1 MNLKTY
7 KYILLAFAVGLFRPL
22 ASQAQ
27 KVYTLQQCRALAK
40 ENNIKVRRS
49 RLEIQSAKEQQK
61 EAWAKYFPTIT
72 ANGTYFVAPDYLLQ
86 QEVSMSPEVQQ
97 KLAGIVHSL
106 GLPPAVLASLPT
118 TYTIEAIK
126 HGTLVSLMAMEP
138 IYAGGRIVNAN
149 KLAKVQTEVKELML
163 SQSADDVSQ
172 TTELYYNQLLSLY
185 EQQKA
190 LDAAEKQLTS
200 IFNDAT
206 NAYEAGIANKNDIL
220 SVQLKQND
228 IAINR
233 LKLQNGI
240 TLSKLVLAQYMG
252 KAGEDIEIDRT
263 LTTHLPAPSTYAM
276 SHATALENRIET
288 QLLDKKVEAQR
299 LLTKVKQGEMLP
311 TLAVGV
317 AGMYQDLSNKGRFNA
332 VGMATLS
339 LPISNWWSNR
349 GLKRQK
355 IAQQI
360 AMEEKEDS
368 RQLLLIQMQSAYN
381 NLETAYKQIQLARKS
396 MEQSAENLRINED
409 YYQAGTGTM
418 TNLLDAQTR
427 DQQARNQY
435 TEAVT
440 SYLNCRTAYLIAT
453 GRGSE

>member
-1 MNLKTY
+1 M
-7 KYILLAFAVGLFRPL
+7 
-22 ASQAQ
+22 
-27 KVYTLQQCRALAK
+27 
-40 ENNIKVRRS
+40 
-49 RLEIQSAKEQQK
+49 
-61 EAWAKYFPTIT
+61 
-72 ANGTYFVAPDYLLQ
+72 
-86 QEVSMSPEVQQ
+86 
-97 KLAGIVHSL
+97 
-106 GLPPAVLASLPT
+106 PPAVLASLPT

-185 EQQKA
+185 EQQKT

-252 KAGEDIEIDRT
+252 KAGEDIDIDRT

-288 QLLDKKVEAQR
+288 QLLDKKVEVQR

>member
-1 MNLKTY
+1 M
-7 KYILLAFAVGLFRPL
+7 
-22 ASQAQ
+22 
-27 KVYTLQQCRALAK
+27 
-40 ENNIKVRRS
+40 
-49 RLEIQSAKEQQK
+49 
-61 EAWAKYFPTIT
+61 
-72 ANGTYFVAPDYLLQ
+72 
-86 QEVSMSPEVQQ
+86 
-97 KLAGIVHSL
+97 
-106 GLPPAVLASLPT
+106 
-118 TYTIEAIK
+118 
-126 HGTLVSLMAMEP
+126 SLMAMEP

-240 TLSKLVLAQYMG
+240 TLSKL
-252 KAGEDIEIDRT
+252 
-263 LTTHLPAPSTYAM
+263 
-276 SHATALENRIET
+276 
-288 QLLDKKVEAQR
+288 EAQR

-349 GLKRQK
+349 SLKRQK